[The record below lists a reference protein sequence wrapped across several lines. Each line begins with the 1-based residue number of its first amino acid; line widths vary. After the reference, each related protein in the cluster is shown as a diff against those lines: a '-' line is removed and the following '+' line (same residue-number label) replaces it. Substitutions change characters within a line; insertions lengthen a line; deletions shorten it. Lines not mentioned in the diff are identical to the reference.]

1 MIRIAI
7 VEDED
12 LYAGQLSGMLNRFSR
27 DTGTQVRITRF
38 KDGDEI
44 VEGYTGAYDIIF
56 LDIQMQFMNGMEAA
70 SRIREHDREVILF
83 FITNRTDYAIRGYE
97 VDALDYIVKPVSYE
111 ALKQKLERAI
121 DRMSRRQSHFVMIST
136 KESIMKIPSDKILYI
151 ESQGHNLIYHTGIGV
166 FQTREKMKDIE
177 SHLSEWGFY
186 RCNKGYL
193 VNLSH
198 VDGIQDGCC
207 LIGGEK
213 LLISRSRKTNFMA
226 ALTDFID

>member
-12 LYAGQLSGMLNRFSR
+12 LYADRLSGMLERFAR
-27 DTGTQVRITRF
+27 DTGTQVKITRF

-44 VEGYTGAYDIIF
+44 VEGYTGEYDIIF

-70 SRIREHDREVILF
+70 ARIREHDREVILI

-111 ALKQKLERAI
+111 ALKQKLERAV
-121 DRMSRRQSHFVMIST
+121 DRLGRKKSHFVMIST
-136 KESIMKIPSDKILYI
+136 KESIMKIPSDKILYV
-151 ESQGHNLIYHTGIGV
+151 ESQGHNLIYHTSIGV
-166 FQTREKMKDIE
+166 FQTRAKMKDVE
-177 SHLSEWGFY
+177 SRLSEWGFY

-193 VNLSH
+193 VNLTH
-198 VDGIQDGCC
+198 VDGISDGCC

-213 LLISRSRKTNFMA
+213 LLISRSRKTSFMA
-226 ALTDFID
+226 ALTDYIE